1 MDMNHKNLQLLVSAY
16 LDGEV
21 YDSEKDIALSHLEAC
36 SECRQFVEHA
46 KLIREEICALGDLKL
61 SDSFAAR
68 VSHSVEKRD
77 EQTVEWLGI
86 EPSARNTFILLAGFV
101 LVFFFITSFNNNAA
115 AAMNDQLLSRITTD
129 SISTHVLL
137 QQENLSKSDLLYAVM
152 TK

>member
-1 MDMNHKNLQLLVSAY
+1 MNHKKNQILVSSY

-21 YDSEKDIALSHLEAC
+21 NESEKAEALSHLEVC
-36 SECRQFVEHA
+36 PECRQFIEQS
-46 KLIREEICALGDLKL
+46 KLMRENIRALGEVDLAN
-61 SDSFAAR
+61 SFAAR
-68 VSHSVEKRD
+68 VAYSVEKRD

-101 LVFFFITSFNNNAA
+101 LVMFFLTSFNNNTGS
-115 AAMNDQLLSRITTD
+115 AMNDQLLNRIT
-129 SISTHVLL
+129 SNSVSTQVLL